1 MRLRTYV
8 EGISNFAKNK
18 EMVAI
23 ISLIIGVCALICS
36 GITLYRQFFYKKDM
50 VLLTLC
56 DSKSSDDKI
65 HIVGVY
71 TNAGNQAMSIISSSL
86 SLSDKQD
93 LRLDTHNHKAHKK
106 SINPI
111 YLQGGDCK
119 AVELLYDLPDDIDY
133 KVHNDIDINLRVHY
147 TNKDGAL
154 YCVSFPIG
162 VLQTNK
168 TVTRPWIYHDPLRIK
183 GGSTSIASIS
193 L

>member
-1 MRLRTYV
+1 
-8 EGISNFAKNK
+8 
-18 EMVAI
+18 MVAY

-71 TNAGNQAMSIISSSL
+71 TNAGNQPMSIISSSL
-86 SLSDKQD
+86 RLSDKQD
-93 LRLDTHNHKAHKK
+93 LRLDTHNHKVHKE

-119 AVELLYDLPDDIDY
+119 TVELLYDLPVDVDY
-133 KVHNDIDINLRVHY
+133 KVHNEIDINLMVYY
-147 TNKDGAL
+147 TNKDGTL
-154 YCVSFPIG
+154 YSVSFAIG
-162 VLQTNK
+162 ILQTCV
-168 TVTRPWIYHDPLRIK
+168 VTRPWIYHDPLRIK
-183 GGSTSIASIS
+183 GGSTVIASAS